1 MDVRLSENKVLGIW
15 ETLLYSTQNRDDA
28 VEVDV
33 IELHCIHIC
42 GFPGIPRTVYKTESS
57 LSVDI
62 EAPATYLYKKISS

>member
-15 ETLLYSTQNRDDA
+15 ETLLYATQNRDDT

-33 IELHCIHIC
+33 IELHRIHVR

-57 LSVDI
+57 LSIYV